1 MTEFQCLINKS
12 IKNLRLSKNLTQE
25 AFSELCGLS
34 SDNYRN
40 LEYNRHTPKSS
51 TIDKICNTFNITP
64 IQLLQYGENV
74 SIRAKQIEGL
84 LSNLSDTQL
93 SLVNDFIKMIRGYKI

>member
-1 MTEFQCLINKS
+1 MTDFQGLINNS

-51 TIDKICNTFNITP
+51 TVDKICNTFNITP

-74 SIRAKQIEGL
+74 PLKAKQIEGL
-84 LSNLSDTQL
+84 LSNLSETQI
-93 SLVNDFIKMIRGYKI
+93 SLVNDFIKIIRGYKI